1 MLIMCKCAC
10 AGGKKWTVLM
20 KWISSIFYLCLIMPF
35 HLVEKECSP
44 FFPLNFWCFS
54 EIQPNKAQ
62 NSVITG
68 FVSLYKAETV
78 CTRMQGEK
86 NSNSNVMHL
95 QNGCLVEEMY
105 AIYLRKSCV
114 FVYCIWFGMSALKRC
129 LCTRY
134 TVQCTTLRTQHVVV
148 ISINVVVC
156 KKSDHWIRTNMMNL
170 RARYWIIN
178 WNFWPLNTT
187 CIKQHKTKH
196 RRSKT
201 SKTKRR

>member
-1 MLIMCKCAC
+1 
-10 AGGKKWTVLM
+10 M

-35 HLVEKECSP
+35 HLVERGCSP
-44 FFPLNFWCFS
+44 FFPWIFD
-54 EIQPNKAQ
+54 A
-62 NSVITG
+62 
-68 FVSLYKAETV
+68 SLKFNRTKHRILSSRALFLCIKQKQCV
-78 CTRMQGEK
+78 HGCRAKK

-95 QNGCLVEEMY
+95 QNGCLVAEMY

-114 FVYCIWFGMSALKRC
+114 FVYCIWFGMCALKRC

-134 TVQCTTLRTQHVVV
+134 TIQCTTLRTQHVVV

-187 CIKQHKTKH
+187 CIEQHKTKH

>member
-1 MLIMCKCAC
+1 
-10 AGGKKWTVLM
+10 M

-54 EIQPNKAQ
+54 EIQPNKAR

-95 QNGCLVEEMY
+95 QNGCLVAEMY

-114 FVYCIWFGMSALKRC
+114 FVYCIWFGMCALKRC

-134 TVQCTTLRTQHVVV
+134 TIQCTTLRTQHVVV

-187 CIKQHKTKH
+187 CIEQHKTKH